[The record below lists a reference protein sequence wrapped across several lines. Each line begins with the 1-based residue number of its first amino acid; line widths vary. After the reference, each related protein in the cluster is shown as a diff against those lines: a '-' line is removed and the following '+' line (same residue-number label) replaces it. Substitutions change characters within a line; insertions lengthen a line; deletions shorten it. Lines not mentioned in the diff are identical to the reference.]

1 MTRAGKFLTL
11 VLCAGPF
18 FAGMLFAGVDDE
30 WKDLCNQALRAT
42 ALKNFPLAEIT
53 YAKAL
58 HEAEVFGGN
67 DIRVASTSL
76 GMAAMYR
83 AEKKIPEA
91 ETAAHRAADIYAVRP
106 GEDSL
111 DYAQAEI
118 SLAAV
123 LNDQGKY
130 DPALLATRKALPIL
144 EKNLGP
150 DSITVADGICLQGD
164 LDRELKLY
172 ASAEAPLKR
181 CANLRLDD
189 GGPTS
194 PEFGEAAYGLGI
206 VYQHLARLGD
216 SDKQFKIAEA
226 IREVSL
232 GTLSIELAETLEAHA
247 SVLHEMGRDAEA
259 KSKEK
264 MAASIRAHA
273 PKK

>member
-1 MTRAGKFLTL
+1 MTRTCKLLMIAC
-11 VLCAGPF
+11 CAAPL

-30 WKDLCNQALRAT
+30 WKELYNQALRAT
-42 ALKNFPLAEIT
+42 AVKNFPLAEIT

-83 AEKKIPEA
+83 AEKKLPEA
-91 ETAAHRAADIYAVRP
+91 ETAAHRAVDIYAVRP

-111 DYAQAEI
+111 DYGQAQI

-123 LNDQGKY
+123 LNDEGKY
-130 DPALLATRKALPIL
+130 DSSLVSTRKALPIL

-150 DSITVADGICLQGD
+150 DSVSVADGICLQGG
-164 LDRELKLY
+164 LDRQLKLY

-181 CANLRLDD
+181 CAELRLDD

-194 PEFGEAAYGLGI
+194 PEFGEAANNIAI
-206 VYQHLARLGD
+206 VYQHLGRLGD
-216 SDKQFKIAEA
+216 ADKQFKVAEA
-226 IREVSL
+226 IRESSFGL
-232 GTLSIELAETLEAHA
+232 MSPELAETLEAHA
-247 SVLHEMGRDAEA
+247 ALLHEMGRDAEA
-259 KSKEK
+259 KTKER